1 MLQAMPKYCL
11 KMVYGTQFY
20 IPFFTCYYLMVAH
33 LLTKV
38 DMLPDSLLKGW
49 VSIVII
55 STTVH
60 SGMNKYI
67 PRMRNETAKGG

>member
-1 MLQAMPKYCL
+1 MNSSSVAETLL
-11 KMVYGTQFY
+11 LYG
-20 IPFFTCYYLMVAH
+20 LMVAH
-33 LLTKV
+33 LLTK
-38 DMLPDSLLKGW
+38 LTSCSTAYSLKGGW

>member
-1 MLQAMPKYCL
+1 MNSSGC
-11 KMVYGTQFY
+11 GN
-20 IPFFTCYYLMVAH
+20 PFIIRSNGSSFTYQVDK
-33 LLTKV
+33 LL
-38 DMLPDSLLKGW
+38 DSLLKRGW

>member
-1 MLQAMPKYCL
+1 
-11 KMVYGTQFY
+11 
-20 IPFFTCYYLMVAH
+20 MVAH

>member
-1 MLQAMPKYCL
+1 MFQIAMYKIS
-11 KMVYGTQFY
+11 
-20 IPFFTCYYLMVAH
+20 IPCFWKDYLMVAH

-38 DMLPDSLLKGW
+38 DMLLDSLLKGW